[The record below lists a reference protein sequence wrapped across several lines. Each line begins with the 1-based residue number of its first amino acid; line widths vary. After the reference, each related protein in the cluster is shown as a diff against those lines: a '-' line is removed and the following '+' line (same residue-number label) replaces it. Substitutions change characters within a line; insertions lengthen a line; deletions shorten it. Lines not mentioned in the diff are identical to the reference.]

1 LSKTSSSLLAVFREA
16 VAGATTAS
24 VALPL
29 CVAAGVLA
37 YSPLGSDR
45 VAEGAVVGLISAIVG
60 GSIAS
65 LFRCSSFV
73 TTIPTNPNALIQAT
87 LLGGFLTAFN
97 GNTALALLVFPICAA
112 LAGLL
117 QIVIGGTGL
126 SRILKL
132 APYPVIAGF
141 VSGVGFLIILSQL
154 PLFIPHFALTNLAK
168 VEINASLL
176 SHLSFGVFLV
186 AGILFIVR
194 LWPRVPALLA
204 GLLAGSGI
212 YHAMAYL
219 APGVDLGPTIGAV
232 DISGWRPANIF
243 EIGGAAAQIA
253 NYDVWRIL
261 ILGSVTLALVGT
273 LDTVFSLHAAR
284 KMADIEIDQ
293 NRDLIGQGIANAVA
307 GGIGG
312 LFVSTS
318 LSLSSTNF
326 QAGGRS
332 RISTLAVAAVLLL
345 GIVMVPNLIF
355 ALPRLVLAA
364 ILVVVGINVIDKWA
378 IRMSVLALFGP
389 ASRQQERAH
398 ARRSS
403 IVVLAVALSTIFGQP
418 IVGGA
423 VGVAL
428 SCVVFMIE
436 MNRPIIRRQD
446 TVASLRSKRIRSA
459 AQRRLLTNRGVEAAV
474 FELQGALFFGN
485 ADELEMRIARLPAHV
500 KLVVLDFRT
509 VKNIDASGAVVLQQI
524 GNRLA
529 RQDKR
534 LLLSGLSDLQALH
547 TCAPDIALN
556 TFADLDEAIEDAEGD
571 IIDRMSGEVSS
582 GADIQLE
589 TSDFGLTMKPEY
601 LAVLASR
608 MQSVTFARGA
618 IFCRAGDPSDRLWL
632 LTKGSVSVWDTAAE
646 RRRRIASIGPGCT
659 VGEMG
664 LLNARP
670 RSAEVCADDD
680 VHAYELTASSL
691 DWILE
696 NCPDVGRA
704 VLTSIARQLAERL
717 RDATEEL
724 RLKASE

>member
-1 LSKTSSSLLAVFREA
+1 MSKTSFSLLAVLREA

-37 YSPLGSDR
+37 YSPLGGDR
-45 VAEGAVVGLISAIVG
+45 AAEGAVVGLISAIVG

-87 LLGGFLTAFN
+87 LLGGLLTAFD
-97 GNTALALLVFPICAA
+97 GNTAIALLVFPICAM
-112 LAGLL
+112 LAGLW
-117 QIVIGGTGL
+117 QIVIGSTGL
-126 SRILKL
+126 ARILKL

-154 PLFIPHFALTNLAK
+154 PLFIPHVALTDLAN

-176 SHLSFGVFLV
+176 SRLSFGVFLV

-194 LWPRVPALLA
+194 LWPRIPALLA
-204 GLLAGSGI
+204 GLLVGSAI
-212 YHAMAYL
+212 YHAMASL

-232 DISGWRPANIF
+232 DIAGWTPVNIF
-243 EIGGAAAQIA
+243 EIGGIAAQMG
-253 NYDVWRIL
+253 NYDAWRIL
-261 ILGSVTLALVGT
+261 ILGSFTLALVGT

-284 KMADIEIDQ
+284 KMADIDIDQ
-293 NRDLIGQGIANAVA
+293 NRDLIGQGVANAVTA
-307 GGIGG
+307 AIGG

-332 RISTLAVAAVLLL
+332 RISTLAIAAVLLL
-345 GIVMVPNLIF
+345 GIVMVPHLIF

-378 IRMSVLALFGP
+378 IRMSVLSLFGP
-389 ASRQQERAH
+389 ASRERAH

-403 IVVLAVALSTIFGQP
+403 LVVLAVALSTILGQP

-459 AQRRLLTNRGVEAAV
+459 AQRRLLTDRGIEAAV

-500 KLVVLDFRT
+500 KLVVVDFRT

-524 GNRLA
+524 GNRLT

-547 TCAPDIALN
+547 ACAPDLALN
-556 TFADLDEAIEDAEGD
+556 TFADLDEALEQAEGD
-571 IIDRMSGEVSS
+571 IIDRLSGEVGS

-601 LAVLASR
+601 LTILASR
-608 MQSVTFARGA
+608 MRSVTFTKGA
-618 IFCRAGDPSDRLWL
+618 VFCRAGDPSDRLWL

-646 RRRRIASIGPGCT
+646 RRRRVASIGPGCT

-664 LLNARP
+664 LLNDRP

-680 VHAYELTASSL
+680 VHAYELTSVSL

-724 RLKASE
+724 RLKVSE

>member
-1 LSKTSSSLLAVFREA
+1 LNKTSANRLSVLREV

-37 YSPLGSDR
+37 YSPLGSER

-65 LFRCSSFV
+65 VFRRSSFV

-87 LLGGFLTAFN
+87 LLGGLLTAFD
-97 GNTALALLVFPICAA
+97 GNSALALLVFAICAT
-112 LAGLL
+112 LAGVW

-126 SRILKL
+126 ARILKL

-141 VSGVGFLIILSQL
+141 VSGVGFLIVLSQL
-154 PLFIPHFALTNLAK
+154 PLFIPHFALNTIANIAIDLP
-168 VEINASLL
+168 LL
-176 SHLSFGVFLV
+176 SRLSFGVLLV
-186 AGILFIVR
+186 AGILVTSR
-194 LWPRVPALLA
+194 RCPRVPALLA
-204 GLLAGSGI
+204 GLVVGSAI
-212 YHAMAYL
+212 YHAMASL
-219 APGVDLGPTIGAV
+219 APGVDLGPMIGEV
-232 DISGWRPANIF
+232 DISGWTPVNIF
-243 EIGGAAAQIA
+243 EIGSLAAQIGNFDA
-253 NYDVWRIL
+253 WRIL
-261 ILGSVTLALVGT
+261 ILGSFTLALVGT
-273 LDTVFSLHAAR
+273 LDTVFALHAAR

-293 NRDLIGQGIANAVA
+293 NRDLVGQGAANVVTAA
-307 GGIGG
+307 IGG

-326 QAGGRS
+326 QAGGRG
-332 RISTLAVAAVLLL
+332 RLSTLAIALVLLL
-345 GIVMVPNLIF
+345 GIVAAPHLIF

-378 IRMSVLALFGP
+378 MRMSVLALLGP
-389 ASRQQERAH
+389 ASRERAR

-403 IVVLAVALSTIFGQP
+403 VVVLAVALATILGQP

-436 MNRPIIRRQD
+436 MNRPVVRRQD

-459 AQRRLLTNRGVEAAV
+459 AQRRLLTERGIEVAV
-474 FELQGALFFGN
+474 FELQGAVFFGN

-500 KLVVLDFRT
+500 NLIVLDFRT
-509 VKNIDASGAVVLQQI
+509 VRNIDVSGAVVLQQI

-529 RQDKR
+529 RQGKR
-534 LLLSGLSDLQALH
+534 LFLSGLSDLQALRAG
-547 TCAPDIALN
+547 APANLVLN
-556 TFADLDEAIEDAEGD
+556 TFVDLDDALEQAEDDLIE
-571 IIDRMSGEVSS
+571 RMSGSAGS
-582 GADIQLE
+582 GPDMQLE
-589 TSDFGLTMKPEY
+589 TSDFGLTMESGY
-601 LAVLASR
+601 LAVLISR
-608 MQSVTFARGA
+608 MQGLVFAKA
-618 IFCRAGDPSDRLWL
+618 DVLCRAGDPSDRLWL
-632 LTKGSVSVWDTAAE
+632 LTKGSVSVWDTAGE
-646 RRRRIASIGPGCT
+646 RRHRIASIGPGCT

-670 RSAEVCADDD
+670 RSAEVCADGD
-680 VHAYELTASSL
+680 VHAYELTATSL

-696 NCPDVGRA
+696 NHPDVGRA

-717 RDATEEL
+717 RDATQEL

>member
-1 LSKTSSSLLAVFREA
+1 MPAVLREV

-37 YSPLGSDR
+37 YSPLGGDR

-65 LFRCSSFV
+65 VFRSSSFV

-87 LLGGFLTAFN
+87 LLGGLLTAFN
-97 GNTALALLVFPICAA
+97 GNTALALLIFPICAT
-112 LAGLL
+112 LAGIW
-117 QIVIGGTGL
+117 QIVIGRTGL
-126 SRILKL
+126 ARILKL

-141 VSGVGFLIILSQL
+141 VSGVGCLIILSQL
-154 PLFIPHFALTNLAK
+154 PLFIPHVALNNLAN
-168 VEINASLL
+168 IDLNASLM
-176 SHLSFGVFLV
+176 SHLLFGGCLV
-186 AGILFIVR
+186 AGILFTSR
-194 LWPRVPALLA
+194 RWPRVPALLVGLVA
-204 GLLAGSGI
+204 GTGV

-219 APGVDLGPTIGAV
+219 APGIDLGPMIGAV

-243 EIGGAAAQIA
+243 NVANVAVQAANVEA
-253 NYDVWRIL
+253 WRLL

-284 KMADIEIDQ
+284 KMADMEIDQ
-293 NRDLIGQGIANAVA
+293 NRDLVGQGVANAVTSA
-307 GGIGG
+307 IGG

-332 RISTLAVAAVLLL
+332 RVSTLTVALVLLL
-345 GIVMVPNLIF
+345 GIVLAPHLVF

-364 ILVVVGINVIDKWA
+364 ILVVVGINVIDRWA
-378 IRMSVLALFGP
+378 IRMSTLALFGP
-389 ASRQQERAH
+389 ALPARAH
-398 ARRSS
+398 ARRS
-403 IVVLAVALSTIFGQP
+403 IVVALAVMLATILGQP
-418 IVGGA
+418 IIGGA

-436 MNRPIIRRQD
+436 MNRPVVRRQD
-446 TVASLRSKRIRSA
+446 DVASLRSKRIRSV
-459 AQRRLLTNRGVEAAV
+459 AQRRMLTERGVEAAV

-485 ADELEMRIARLPAHV
+485 ADELEMRIGRLPAHV
-500 KLVVLDFRT
+500 NLVVLDFRT

-529 RQDKR
+529 RQGKR

-547 TCAPDIALN
+547 ACAPDIAQT
-556 TFADLDEAIEDAEGD
+556 TFADLDDALEQAEED
-571 IIDRMSGEVSS
+571 IIARMSGDPGSS
-582 GADIQLE
+582 PDIQLE
-589 TSDFGLTMKPEY
+589 TSDFGLTMQPEH
-601 LAVLASR
+601 LALLASR
-608 MQSVTFARGA
+608 MQSLTFAKGDVL
-618 IFCRAGDPSDRLWL
+618 CRAGDPSDRLWL
-632 LTKGSVSVWDTAAE
+632 LAKGSVSVWDTADE

-664 LLNARP
+664 LLNDRL
-670 RSAEVCADDD
+670 RSAEVCADNN
-680 VHAYELTASSL
+680 VHAHELTAASL

-696 NCPDVGRA
+696 NSPDVGRA
-704 VLTSIARQLAERL
+704 VLTSIARQLVERL

-724 RLKASE
+724 RLKTGE